1 MIARRAL
8 SAEMTMAKI
17 YRCPKCDSRFDPPLH
32 GESECPSCGIWF
44 HKWQEEGEVPAAEV
58 AQNTPD
64 ALADKGDPVVY
75 GGHLLV
81 LLLIAVWGV
90 RLASYDYR
98 TGEINESFMHSILLP
113 IHEAG
118 HVLMIPLG
126 EFLAVFGGSLF
137 QVALPLGIGAAFLL
151 RQRDPF
157 GAAVCLWWAGASLV
171 DISPYIW
178 DSINPQLL
186 LLGGRTGEDGPHDWI
201 YLLERLGI
209 LHRAHGLGIIV
220 HHLGVLVMLAGVA
233 LCGRWAWL
241 RKHWVLGGV

>member
-1 MIARRAL
+1 
-8 SAEMTMAKI
+8 MAKI